1 MYVNVDLEYIV
12 CTYILKNINT
22 ILKWKKV
29 HLDAYFKY
37 NKDKSYI

>member
-12 CTYILKNINT
+12 CTYIFKNINT

-29 HLDAYFKY
+29 NLDFKY